1 MKENYHKL
9 QETLDSV
16 QNSHL
21 KKLCHP
27 LCTCDSCQSHLNSDR
42 RNVGAVTLCSCDDWG
57 RGSLHIA
64 ALVGN
69 ERVVELLLNY
79 GAQVCK
85 VDHFLNLF
93 NLHDFS

>member
-1 MKENYHKL
+1 MEDNFHEL

-27 LCTCDSCQSHLNSDR
+27 LCTCDSCHSHLASDH

-57 RGSLHIA
+57 RGPLHIA

-79 GAQVCK
+79 GAQVCM
-85 VDHFLNLF
+85 VNHFELI
-93 NLHDFS
+93 